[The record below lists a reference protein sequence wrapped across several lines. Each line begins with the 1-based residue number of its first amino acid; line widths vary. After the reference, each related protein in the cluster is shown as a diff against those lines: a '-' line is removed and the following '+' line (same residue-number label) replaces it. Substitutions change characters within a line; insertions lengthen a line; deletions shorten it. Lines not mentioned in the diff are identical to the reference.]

1 MICPNCKTNN
11 ADDAVH
17 CVNCGEL
24 LDADSGAQE
33 ENKSAKIE
41 EIQQR
46 RQKKKR
52 RQKRNKIIVIVLAA
66 AAVAAVIYGA
76 FYWIQNNVLDR
87 TVTDDTLVVSQA
99 PAASALPSE
108 TPTPEPTE
116 TAQPS
121 ESAAPSE
128 NTDVESW
135 QAVGEGTAAPT
146 ASAQDKAVKAAE
158 KAAQKPVAT
167 AKASAGKT
175 TKATAKASAG
185 KTTKATAKP
194 AVSSPGFTA
203 GTITT
208 TPVKQGETM
217 TSQLVKAS
225 GSETDESGRTLIKLS
240 VGGSTYYAYDNG
252 QFSGGNNAYYSLD
265 ASASA
270 NSYNGAPVYNVSNV
284 VVYDASGYILPE
296 SSSRVLTDSD
306 VAHLSKSELVL
317 ARNEIYAR
325 HGRTFKKQELQEYF
339 NSKTWYSVNKN
350 YNYSNDSLNLN
361 AAEKANVRF
370 LRHKAE

>member
-66 AAVAAVIYGA
+66 AAAAAVIYGA
-76 FYWIQNNVLDR
+76 FYWIQNNILDR

-135 QAVGEGTAAPT
+135 QAVGGETAAPAKT
-146 ASAQDKAVKAAE
+146 ANPSAQDKAVKAAE

-167 AKASAGKT
+167 AKASAN
-175 TKATAKASAG
+175 

-194 AVSSPGFTA
+194 AASSPGFTA

-208 TPVKQGETM
+208 TPVKQGESM

-225 GSETDESGRTLIKLS
+225 GSETDESGRALIKLT

-252 QFSGGNNAYYSLD
+252 QFGGGNYAYYSLD